1 MRIPLYLTLSCCGCG
16 LGNPARKSEG
26 GAIAAGLVHSKVHLE
41 LLGAYPD
48 YGVSYDLSAR
58 CSEFGA
64 GR

>member
-1 MRIPLYLTLSCCGCG
+1 M
-16 LGNPARKSEG
+16 
-26 GAIAAGLVHSKVHLE
+26 AAGLVHSKVHLE